1 MFWFNQAGFGL
12 GWVLDRVLNRVS
24 AYIFTRL
31 IRVGLTSPTGE
42 FGFTLPSVLLLVMYA
57 SQWCSLGQVLPYE
70 NYPRLGRF
78 IQIQ

>member
-1 MFWFNQAGFGL
+1 MVWFNQAGFGLGFGL

-42 FGFTLPSVLLLVMYA
+42 FGLTLPSVLLLVRIAM
-57 SQWCSLGQVLPYE
+57 V
-70 NYPRLGRF
+70 
-78 IQIQ
+78 